1 MPELPEVEVTR
12 QGITPYLVDQTVVD
26 LVVRNAS
33 LRWPV
38 PELAKTD
45 HRPNHTPSAPPC

>member
-12 QGITPYLVDQTVVD
+12 QGIAPHLEGNRVEA
-26 LVVRNAS
+26 LIVRNAN

-38 PELAKTD
+38 PEQIGRA
-45 HRPNHTPSAPPC
+45 HV